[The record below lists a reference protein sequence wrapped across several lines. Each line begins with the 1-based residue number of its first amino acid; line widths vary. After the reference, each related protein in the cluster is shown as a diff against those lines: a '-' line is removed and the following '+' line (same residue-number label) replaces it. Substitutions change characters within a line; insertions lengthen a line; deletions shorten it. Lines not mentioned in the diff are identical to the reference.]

1 MNPFATAP
9 NPLRCVLIANRG
21 EIAVRIM
28 RTCRRL
34 GLTTVAVF
42 SQADREALHV
52 READRSVFIGAGPAT
67 ANYLDAR
74 TLIDAAR
81 TSGADAIHPG
91 YGFLSENAGFA
102 EACEAAGIRFI
113 GPSARTIETMGSKI
127 EAKRIAAGLGIP
139 TVPGFD
145 GAQAGVEDFARE
157 AARIGY
163 PVLIKASAGGGGR
176 GMRRVSRPEA
186 FASAHA
192 DAAQEAAA
200 AFGDPTLLLEKLIE
214 APRHIE
220 VQIFGDAHGN
230 LVHLYDRDCSVQRN
244 NQKVLEEAPA
254 PNLSDETRRKL
265 FDHALKLGN
274 AIGYRSAG
282 TVEFILGAGEEEPY
296 FLEMNTRLQVE
307 HPVTEEVCGVDL
319 VEWQLTVAAGLPLPL
334 RQEEIRPRGHAIEA
348 RLAAEQPAEG
358 FMPSIGTVLAL
369 TPPRHAR
376 FDSGIAAGSHIGTL
390 YDSMLGK
397 VIAHGPSRD
406 AALKDLTAG
415 LEELAVLGVVCNQR
429 FLADCIAAPVFA
441 QGMATT
447 GFLEETFPGGWR
459 PDPLL
464 LLEARAWAA
473 LAWSHTAHETP
484 WRRQDGFRVTGH
496 GRPATLRLRVEDA
509 FGSADI
515 EFRIGRDGIVAQSG
529 EDRVSIAQLPDIAA
543 LLAKAE
549 APALCRDGG
558 RIAISHRGLGLTVSV
573 GRKARSHAAS
583 SAAAPGTG
591 SLTAPLPGLV
601 TGVLASVGQK
611 LSAGDVVITMEAMKL
626 VHSLTAPFD
635 GVVTRIH
642 RAQGE
647 VVPAKALILEMEEE

>member
-9 NPLRCVLIANRG
+9 TPLRCVLIANRG
-21 EIAVRIM
+21 EIAVRVM

-34 GLTTVAVF
+34 GVTTVAVF
-42 SQADREALHV
+42 SEADRDALHV
-52 READRSVFIGAGPAT
+52 READRSAFIGAGPAT

-74 TLIDAAR
+74 TVIEAAIA
-81 TSGADAIHPG
+81 SGADAIHPG

-102 EACEAAGIRFI
+102 EACETAGIRFI
-113 GPSARTIETMGSKI
+113 GPSARAIEIMGSKI
-127 EAKRIAAGLGIP
+127 EAKRIAAELGIP

-145 GAQAGVEDFARE
+145 GSNASVEDFARE

-176 GMRRVSRPEA
+176 GMRRVDRPEA

-200 AFGDPTLLLEKLIE
+200 AFGDATLLLEKLIGS
-214 APRHIE
+214 PRHIE
-220 VQIFGDAHGN
+220 VQLFGDTHGN

-254 PNLSDETRRKL
+254 PNLSPATRRKL
-265 FDHALKLGN
+265 HDHALRLGN
-274 AIGYRSAG
+274 AIGYHSAG
-282 TVEFILGAGEEEPY
+282 TVEFILGTGSDEPY

-319 VEWQLTVAAGLPLPL
+319 VEWQLRVAAGLPLPL
-334 RQEEIRPRGHAIEA
+334 RQDEIRLKGHAIEA

-358 FMPSIGTVLAL
+358 FLPSIGTVLAL
-369 TPPRHAR
+369 TPPSHAR
-376 FDSGIAAGSHIGTL
+376 FDSGIAAGSQIGTL

-397 VIAHGPSRD
+397 VISHGASR
-406 AALKDLTAG
+406 AAAREGLTTG
-415 LEELAVLGVVCNQR
+415 LEELAVLGVRCNQR
-429 FLADCIAAPVFA
+429 FLADCIAAPAFA
-441 QGMATT
+441 EGMATT
-447 GFLEETFPGGWR
+447 GFLEQTFPGGWR
-459 PDPLL
+459 PDRLL

-473 LAWSHTAHETP
+473 LAWSRTAQDSP
-484 WRRQDGFRVTGH
+484 WLRQDGFRVTGH
-496 GRPATLRLRVEDA
+496 GRPATLRLHVEDA
-509 FGSADI
+509 FGAADL
-515 EFRIGRDGIVAQSG
+515 EFRIGRDGILAQCG
-529 EDRVSIAQLPDIAA
+529 EDRVRISSDPDIAS
-543 LLAKAE
+543 LPAKAG

-558 RIAISHRGLGLTVSV
+558 AIAISHRGLGLTVLV
-573 GRKARSHAAS
+573 ARKARSHAAS
-583 SAAAPGTG
+583 SAAAQGTG

-611 LSAGDVVITMEAMKL
+611 LSAGDVVVTMEAMKL